1 MTSGAGGPRSIRRH
15 GALAHQCTAE
25 RSVMRVRPLIEPHRP
40 TARRARIRR
49 ARSIARPRDD
59 PTVVLGHDRRKAI
72 PCRAVVAD
80 LTAEEAADLGPL
92 LKQASGCTQE
102 LSNTDQVYVCLWSHS
117 GWVPGHIHFV
127 VQPAWNDVRDRY
139 SGPSPVPLRSEE
151 HTSELQSR
159 FDLVC
164 RLLLEKKKKTISKNL
179 TL

>member
-1 MTSGAGGPRSIRRH
+1 RPHTPGAFDRPPTLRSD
-15 GALAHQCTAE
+15 
-25 RSVMRVRPLIEPHRP
+25 
-40 TARRARIRR
+40 RRARP
-49 ARSIARPRDD
+49 RPSESD
-59 PTVVLGHDRRKAI
+59 P

-139 SGPSPVPLRSEE
+139 SGPSPVPLSPPK
-151 HTSELQSR
+151 SG
-159 FDLVC
+159 
-164 RLLLEKKKKTISKNL
+164 RLISPEPGRVLCSFQIL
-179 TL
+179 TVRGRAAAKARR